1 MGSSDISFC
10 RTALASDDHLFHVA
24 LYQWFVEE
32 GQFDRLLSIRSPY
45 MEDFLT
51 RGTKRHPDS
60 IVLFDLLWKLYEKT
74 RSYAAAAKILS
85 KLAER
90 QR

>member
-1 MGSSDISFC
+1 MFPSFFS
-10 RTALASDDHLFHVA
+10 TALSSDDHLFHVA
-24 LYQWFVEE
+24 LYQWFVDE
-32 GQFDRLLSIRSPY
+32 GQFDRLLSLKSPF

-51 RGTKRHPDS
+51 RGTKRNPDS
-60 IVLFDLLWKLYEKT
+60 VIVFDLLWKYYEKT

-85 KLAER
+85 KLADR